1 MNLGKKACNS
11 LSVSLL
17 TPLGKNCHIG
27 YIRRLEHGSAYKGGK
42 EDEIERIKKEL
53 KILGERRGITY

>member
-27 YIRRLEHGSAYKGGK
+27 YIRSLGHGSAYKGGT

-53 KILGERRGITY
+53 KILGKSTRITY